1 MRKIRS
7 PCYQCPRRASGCHD
21 RCEEF
26 AAWRAGNQIIA
37 DARRANEHA
46 ERDIEVTKKKY
57 RRA

>member
-1 MRKIRS
+1 MTS

-21 RCEEF
+21 RYEKF
-26 AAWRAGNQIIA
+26 AVWRAGNQKIA

-46 ERDIEVTKKKY
+46 ERDIEITKKKY